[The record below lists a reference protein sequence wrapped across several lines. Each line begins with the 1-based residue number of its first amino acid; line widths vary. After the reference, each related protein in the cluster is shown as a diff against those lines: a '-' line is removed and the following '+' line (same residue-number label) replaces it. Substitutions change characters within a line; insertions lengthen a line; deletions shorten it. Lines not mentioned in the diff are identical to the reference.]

1 MLNFYIATVRNLNV
15 LDDESEPHP
24 IVISSTD
31 VDVFR
36 VFSDIPREVWTIS
49 KPALCV
55 LTLRDAICAP
65 SVKMPIIE
73 KYLPH
78 AKVVELNA
86 GHWVNFEATEM
97 LNAELEKWVEG
108 LGLRSSA

>member
-1 MLNFYIATVRNLNV
+1 MLSFYIAAVRNLNV
-15 LDDESEPHP
+15 PDDESELHL
-24 IVISSTD
+24 IVTSPTD

-36 VFSDIPREVWTIS
+36 GFSDIPREVWTIS

-55 LTLRDAICAP
+55 LTLRDAACAP
-65 SVKMPIIE
+65 SMQMPIIE
-73 KYLPH
+73 KFLPH
-78 AKVVELNA
+78 AKVVELNT